1 MTSDESP
8 IRLTPTVRALAPFLD
23 LRTWGA
29 VVYVW
34 LSFPL
39 GLAWF
44 VGLVVGIAAGVPLTI
59 IWIGLLVLFVTF
71 LGAWG
76 AAGLERRLA
85 MALLGARV
93 PERRARPDSLEAPES
108 ARAWLRSVFTSAA
121 LWKGL
126 LFLSL
131 RFPIGLAGWVFS
143 VVSFAL
149 CFAFLVSPFVV
160 FTGVGI
166 VDLGFWRPT
175 TALGAVPLAILGFVG
190 LVVTLHVHRAIGW
203 MWARLAEY
211 LLGVGAPSP
220 TEADVPP
227 ASPEEKSL
235 SIVPAAG

>member
-44 VGLVVGIAAGVPLTI
+44 VGLVVGIAAGVPLTL
-59 IWIGLLVLFVTF
+59 IWVGLLVLFVTF

-76 AAGLERRLA
+76 AEGLERRLA
-85 MALLGARV
+85 MVLLGARV
-93 PERRARPDSLEAPES
+93 PERRVRPAALDAPES

-121 LWKGL
+121 MWKGL
-126 LFLSL
+126 LFLAL

-160 FTGVGI
+160 LTGVGV
-166 VDLGFWRPT
+166 VDLGFWQPAT
-175 TALGAVPLAILGFVG
+175 PLGAVPLAILGLVG
-190 LVVTLHVHRAIGW
+190 LVLTLHVHRAIGW
-203 MWARLAEY
+203 MWARLAEF
-211 LLGVGAPSP
+211 LLGVGAPSR
-220 TEADVPP
+220 TEIDAPP
-227 ASPEEKSL
+227 APRDENPL
-235 SIVPAAG
+235 SVVPAAG